1 MTDLHA
7 HSDGNNSQS
16 DLEKHDSP
24 PPVTKAQD
32 GTKVALYGAEV
43 ASQESLARKE
53 GVSAAFLA
61 KCKVLNTA
69 MSEIGMGRYQWY
81 LFLSAGFGW
90 FSDNIWLQGI
100 AIIMPQVAVETGWVD
115 YPNVRMATFALYCGL
130 IVGATFFGMSA
141 DIVGR
146 RLAWNATLF
155 IGAIFGICA
164 GAAPNY
170 VVFCTFI
177 ALTGFGVG
185 GNLPVDGALYLEF
198 IPNSHNWTLT
208 LLSVWWAVGQVVASL
223 ICWAF
228 IAKYSCDSARA
239 KADAAAGVL
248 DPYTCDWSTNAGWR
262 YSYFTLG
269 GLMLF
274 LSVLRMFVFPMHES
288 PKFLASMGRDQ
299 DAVDVIHAVA
309 MYNGKTSSLTAED
322 LRRAARPYLE
332 GQEKDVTTKFSTME
346 LVKNS
351 FSEFSGEH
359 IKGLFAT
366 KRLAWSTTLICVIYG
381 ALGIAYPLFNGFLTG
396 YLQAKNASFGDTSID
411 ATYGGYTYQ
420 AACGVIGSILA
431 CGLVQWRRGGRKFAM
446 AFFTVGAGCFLF
458 GLTAARNS
466 RTINALTC
474 MAALFE
480 NAFYG
485 IVYSYAPETFPTPH
499 RGTGDALASATSRV
513 TGLFAPIIA
522 VYSSAAKTPDG
533 PVFASASIFVA
544 TGVLMMFLPVETRGR
559 DAL

>member
-1 MTDLHA
+1 
-7 HSDGNNSQS
+7 
-16 DLEKHDSP
+16 
-24 PPVTKAQD
+24 
-32 GTKVALYGAEV
+32 
-43 ASQESLARKE
+43 
-53 GVSAAFLA
+53 
-61 KCKVLNTA
+61 
-69 MSEIGMGRYQWY
+69 MSEIGMGKYQWC
-81 LFLSAGFGW
+81 LFGSAGFGW

-115 YPNVRMATFALYCGL
+115 YPHVRMATFALYCGL

-141 DIVGR
+141 DVWGR

-164 GAAPNY
+164 GAAPNFI
-170 VVFCTFI
+170 VFCTFI

-198 IPNSHNWTLT
+198 IPNSHNYTLT

-223 ICWAF
+223 ISWAF

-239 KADAAAGVL
+239 KAEAAAGLV
-248 DPYTCDWSTNAGWR
+248 DAYTCNWSTNAGWR

-274 LSVLRMFVFPMHES
+274 LSLLRMFVFPMHES
-288 PKFLASMGRDQ
+288 PKFLASIGRDQ

-309 MYNGKTSSLTAED
+309 RYNGKSSSLTVED
-322 LRRAARPYLE
+322 LRNAAKPFLE
-332 GQEKDVTTKFSTME
+332 PGQEVIDTRFSTIE

-351 FSEFSGEH
+351 FKEFSGEH
-359 IKGLFAT
+359 VKGLFAT
-366 KRLAWSTTLICVIYG
+366 KRLAWSTSLICIIYG
-381 ALGIAYPLFNGFLTG
+381 TLGISYPLYNGFLTG
-396 YLQAKNASFGDTSID
+396 YLQAKSASFGDTSVD
-411 ATYGGYTYQ
+411 ATYGAYTYQ

-431 CGLVQWRRGGRKFAM
+431 ASMVQWRLGGLGGRKVAM
-446 AFFTVGAGCFLF
+446 SFFTCGAGAFLF

-466 RTINALTC
+466 REINALTC

-485 IVYSYAPETFPTPH
+485 ILYAFAPEVFPTPH

-522 VYSSAAKTPDG
+522 VYSAAAKTPDG
-533 PVFASASIFVA
+533 PVFASAAIFVA
-544 TGVLMMFLPVETRGR
+544 TGILMLFLPVETRGR